1 MSNSV
6 NNYASAKAANDDQTN
21 EASIAPPKPAR
32 SSFMCFS
39 DAKQKEFASD
49 STTNKKEVIQLVAEA
64 WKALSNKERA
74 YWDEEARND
83 KMR

>member
-1 MSNSV
+1 MYKSV
-6 NNYASAKAANDDQTN
+6 NNYASAKAANDDLSD
-21 EASIAPPKPAR
+21 EACISPPKPAR

-49 STTNKKEVIQLVAEA
+49 PSINKKEVIQLVAEA
-64 WKALSNKERA
+64 WRALSSKERA

>member
-1 MSNSV
+1 
-6 NNYASAKAANDDQTN
+6 
-21 EASIAPPKPAR
+21 
-32 SSFMCFS
+32 MCFS

-49 STTNKKEVIQLVAEA
+49 PSINKKEVIQLVAEA
-64 WKALSNKERA
+64 WRALSSKERA